1 MSAAQPTTID
11 DLDYPKAVITRL
23 IKGSLPDSIAVQ
35 KEARQAVTKAATV
48 FVSYIA
54 ATANDCA
61 REGGHKTVMASDVF
75 KALEAVGLADFID
88 RLQAELAAHAAIV
101 REKKERAKQKGE
113 QEEDGRED
121 GEDGEGED
129 EDEELDVDEGNEAVD
144 GAEPAAAAA
153 AGLDDTDANEAE
165 ISTAKKPPPD
175 GNVPA
180 VSSSMDVDSSDGENA
195 KRPRIE

>member
-113 QEEDGRED
+113 QEEDGGED
-121 GEDGEGED
+121 GEDGEGEEED
-129 EDEELDVDEGNEAVD
+129 EDVDVDEGNEAVD

-153 AGLDDTDANEAE
+153 GLDGTDANETE
-165 ISTAKKPPPD
+165 INTAKKPPPD

-180 VSSSMDVDSSDGENA
+180 VSSSMDVDSSDDENA

>member
-1 MSAAQPTTID
+1 MSTAQTTID

-23 IKGSLPDSIAVQ
+23 IKGSLPDNIAVQ

-61 REGGHKTVMASDVF
+61 REGGHKTVMATDVF

-113 QEEDGRED
+113 QEEG
-121 GEDGEGED
+121 GEDGEEE
-129 EDEELDVDEGNEAVD
+129 EDEEVEVDEGNEAEN
-144 GAEPAAAAA
+144 GAEPSAVA
-153 AGLDDTDANEAE
+153 LDNTDTNETE
-165 ISTAKKPPPD
+165 INNAQKTPPD
-175 GNVPA
+175 ENVPV
-180 VSSSMDVDSSDGENA
+180 VSSSMDVDSSDDENA

>member
-1 MSAAQPTTID
+1 
-11 DLDYPKAVITRL
+11 
-23 IKGSLPDSIAVQ
+23 

-61 REGGHKTVMASDVF
+61 REGGHKTVMVTDVF

-113 QEEDGRED
+113 QEEDGGED
-121 GEDGEGED
+121 GEDGEGE
-129 EDEELDVDEGNEAVD
+129 EEVEVDEELEADEGNEAVD

-153 AGLDDTDANEAE
+153 AAASLDNTDANETE
-165 ISTAKKPPPD
+165 INTAKQPPPD

-180 VSSSMDVDSSDGENA
+180 VSSSMDVDSSDDENA